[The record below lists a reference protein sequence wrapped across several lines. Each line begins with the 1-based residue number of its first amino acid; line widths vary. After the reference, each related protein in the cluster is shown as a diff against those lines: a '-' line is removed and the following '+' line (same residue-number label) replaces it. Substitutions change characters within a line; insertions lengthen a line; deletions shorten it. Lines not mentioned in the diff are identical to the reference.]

1 MYIFEGKKNEKTIF
15 KKWAV
20 LGLVTLG
27 LTTSGTAFAAS
38 QTAYYR
44 RTPVYWGHGRTAGV
58 WSYSKVQSHIYQHCT
73 TTNGVWSGWKGRGT
87 LAVPNTWIA
96 PRTHAT
102 AYWNCR

>member
-1 MYIFEGKKNEKTIF
+1 MEERKMKKQSL

-38 QTAYYR
+38 QTVYYR
-44 RTPVYWGHGRTAGV
+44 GTPVYWEHGRTAGV

-73 TTNGVWSGWKGRGT
+73 TANGVWSGWKGRGT
-87 LAVPNTWIA
+87 LAVANTWIA